1 MRVLA
6 LETSCDETAAAVVD
20 DGRRVLSNVVYS
32 QVAAHRPY
40 GGVVPEI
47 ASRKHVEHLPSV
59 IAEAMERARTAW
71 DQLDAVAVTYGPGL
85 ATSLL
90 VGLAAAKALALRL
103 NKPLLGVN
111 HIEAHLYSAFL
122 GETAVLPAEIGPFTA
137 LVVSGGHTSLFRAAR
152 IGEYALIGQT
162 IDDAAG
168 EAFDKGAKLL
178 GLGYPGG
185 PAIDRISAGADPRSV
200 AFPRGRPRSIPP
212 RLGTL
217 APRHCVSFSGLK
229 TALLYRLRDLGGA
242 PVDTAAIAAGYQEAI
257 VDTLVRQTSDLVGP
271 GECLAVSGGVSL
283 NRRLREKLQ
292 AAAQQ
297 HGYRLLLAA
306 PAFCADN
313 AAMVGGLAGYRL
325 AAGLARPDALTLD
338 ACPGLTLGREA
349 PPEILRTA

>member
-1 MRVLA
+1 MRVLGI
-6 LETSCDETAAAVVD
+6 ETSCDETAAAVVD
-20 DGRRVLSNVVYS
+20 DGRRVLSSVVYS

-47 ASRKHVEHLPSV
+47 ASRKHVEHLPGV
-59 IAEAMERARTAW
+59 IAEAMSRARADW
-71 DQLDAVAVTYGPGL
+71 GQLDAVAVTYGPGL

-103 NKPLLGVN
+103 QKPLVGVN
-111 HIEAHLYSAFL
+111 HIEAHLYSVFL
-122 GETAVLPAEIGPFTA
+122 GESAVSPAEIGPFTA
-137 LVVSGGHTSLFRAAR
+137 LVVSGGHTSLFRTAR
-152 IGEYALIGQT
+152 IGDYTLLGQT

-185 PAIDRISAGADPRSV
+185 PAIDRVSAGADPRAV

-212 RLGTL
+212 RLGAL

-229 TALLYRLRDLGGA
+229 TALLYRLRDSAGPAGDA
-242 PVDTAAIAAGYQEAI
+242 PTLAAGYQEAI
-257 VDTLVRQTSDLVGP
+257 VDTLVRQTTDAVGP

-292 AAAQQ
+292 AAAQRQ
-297 HGYRLLLAA
+297 GYRLLLAA

-313 AAMVGGLAGYRL
+313 AAMVAGLAGYEL
-325 AAGLARPDALTLD
+325 AAGLAQPAGMDLD
-338 ACPGLTLGREA
+338 ACPGLALGRGLPA
-349 PPEILRTA
+349 GPALVS